1 MCEKVTARCTWP
13 QLSGNGLD
21 QLVATRLSDEDVF
34 VKPDLDDVIDENRAV
49 LFSMQSAD
57 LPPPCELRFQIPNRF
72 KIAALTLICSAP
84 KVELFIG
91 PLQEYCETIYG
102 TCVDDEDP
110 EVAVRP
116 YRYDME
122 IDRSGIN
129 DINLKMLT
137 SGSEI
142 CVYGALLQVAPNPNG
157 ITTQMPRPMDA
168 QRIQE
173 LLQRGGTSPLKK
185 EEQAEKFEQFM
196 SLMKGYSPQA
206 KDQTQETAP
215 PSTDVAILKE
225 HIDMR
230 FEKLTQLVS
239 KRLDNFEAQQ
249 MEKLNKIIALLEKE
263 K

>member
-1 MCEKVTARCTWP
+1 MALNLPTGIP
-13 QLSGNGLD
+13 
-21 QLVATRLSDEDVF
+21 F
-34 VKPDLDDVIDENRAV
+34 VYELDENFKPV
-49 LFSMQSAD
+49 VSMQF
-57 LPPPCELRFQIPNRF
+57 L
-72 KIAALTLICSAP
+72 
-84 KVELFIG
+84 
-91 PLQEYCETIYG
+91 
-102 TCVDDEDP
+102 
-110 EVAVRP
+110 
-116 YRYDME
+116 
-122 IDRSGIN
+122 
-129 DINLKMLT
+129 
-137 SGSEI
+137 
-142 CVYGALLQVAPNPNG
+142 
-157 ITTQMPRPMDA
+157 
-168 QRIQE
+168 
-173 LLQRGGTSPLKK
+173 GTSPLKK

>member
-1 MCEKVTARCTWP
+1 
-13 QLSGNGLD
+13 
-21 QLVATRLSDEDVF
+21 
-34 VKPDLDDVIDENRAV
+34 
-49 LFSMQSAD
+49 
-57 LPPPCELRFQIPNRF
+57 
-72 KIAALTLICSAP
+72 
-84 KVELFIG
+84 
-91 PLQEYCETIYG
+91 
-102 TCVDDEDP
+102 
-110 EVAVRP
+110 
-116 YRYDME
+116 
-122 IDRSGIN
+122 
-129 DINLKMLT
+129 MLT
-137 SGSEI
+137 SASEI